1 MACVFYFLTK
11 LFLVMPNGWYFLKEF
26 WKFRDLQKWQ
36 RMLRNILNYYL
47 KKYDSEATKRQ
58 CQFASCLYIYFK
70 YRILKMF
77 RSAVPYLK
85 ISWVFVASG
94 GLPED

>member
-1 MACVFYFLTK
+1 MACVFYFLPK
-11 LFLVMPNGWYFLKEF
+11 LLLVMPNGWYFFKGI
-26 WKFRDLQKWQ
+26 RDLQKWQ

-70 YRILKMF
+70 YRILKCLDQQSLTSKSLGF
-77 RSAVPYLK
+77 L
-85 ISWVFVASG
+85 
-94 GLPED
+94 

>member
-1 MACVFYFLTK
+1 MAGIFYRNFENLETFK
-11 LFLVMPNGWYFLKEF
+11 SAKECSETY
-26 WKFRDLQKWQ
+26 
-36 RMLRNILNYYL
+36 LNYYL
-47 KKYDSEATKRQ
+47 KKYDSKATKRQ